1 MQIGM
6 NGGAY
11 GYIGLTPMQ
20 QAAATTSGGKDNTAA
35 IGGVGDAKDEQ
46 KTQALKRAECQTCKN
61 RKYQDGSNENVSF
74 KAAAHISPEAA
85 AGRVRAHEGEHVA
98 NAYDKAF
105 EEGGKVVQASVTL
118 QMAVCP
124 ECGRTYVS
132 GGLTRTK
139 IMTPVDQENP
149 YNKSQKELFGEAT
162 KGNNADFTV

>member
-1 MQIGM
+1 MRIGT
-6 NGGAY
+6 NYGAY
-11 GYIGLTPMQ
+11 GYAGLAPMQ
-20 QAAATTSGGKDNTAA
+20 QAAAAQTNGSTDKVA
-35 IGGVGDAKDEQ
+35 GVGKPDEMQ
-46 KTQALKRAECQTCKN
+46 ETKAMKRANCATCRN
-61 RKYQDGSNENVSF
+61 RKYQDGSDENVSF

-85 AGRVRAHEGEHVA
+85 ASRVRAHEGEHVA

-105 EEGGKVVQASVTL
+105 EEGGKVVQASVSIH
-118 QMAVCP
+118 MAVCP

-139 IMTPVDQENP
+139 IMTPVDSENP

>member
-1 MQIGM
+1 MQVGM
-6 NGGAY
+6 NEGAF
-11 GYIGLTPMQ
+11 GYIGFPSKPAVGGAQTTK
-20 QAAATTSGGKDNTAA
+20 AAAS
-35 IGGVGDAKDEQ
+35 GVGSSEDTNQ
-46 KTQALKRAECQTCKN
+46 TRALKRTECQTCKN

-85 AGRVRAHEGEHVA
+85 AGRVRAHESEHVA

-105 EEGGKVVQASVTL
+105 EEGGKVVQASVSIH
-118 QMAVCP
+118 MAVCP

-139 IMTPVDQENP
+139 IMTPVDEANP

-162 KGNNADFTV
+162 TGNNADYQV